1 MFVEAYRVKQCGYKL
16 PLTIHV
22 AFTTSARP
30 ATSSCSGQAIHSPA
44 RSRMSQ
50 KKNRDAV
57 GEPRPST
64 TTTMQSAPQDTPTAA
79 ASDAA
84 AVSDDDTTDSK
95 YYTTDESEEFYS
107 ADEDFHLTD
116 DEPSWKP
123 SHLQKNQMQATH
135 FARTHMRTCTQQA
148 VL

>member
-1 MFVEAYRVKQCGYKL
+1 
-16 PLTIHV
+16 
-22 AFTTSARP
+22 
-30 ATSSCSGQAIHSPA
+30 
-44 RSRMSQ
+44 MSQ

-64 TTTMQSAPQDTPTAA
+64 TATMQSAPQDTPAAA
-79 ASDAA
+79 ASAAA